1 MRAALITILT
11 PIFTASVFAQVSAP
25 PQGISPLSIALLVL
39 MLALSGFFSG
49 SETSFTAVGKWKI
62 RELAEGGKSAFSLLE
77 RDPTRFI
84 TTCLIGSN
92 LANIIATALV
102 TQIAVGL
109 ARSVAI
115 SEGLVVTY
123 STTLMTFLV
132 LIFGEITPKS
142 MAVHHAE
149 AFANLAIRP
158 IYLLSVFLY
167 PVGLFFTYISS
178 SILRLFG
185 LEPRQYPLVT
195 ENELRLML
203 RSAEESGVIET
214 QERDMIRGVID
225 LEETVVREVMT
236 PRVDIIALP
245 EDATLATLL
254 ERTTEH
260 GYSRLPIYRDTI
272 DNIRGIAYARDLL
285 KYLDSSERLA
295 DMTVAD
301 IMQTPQYIPETLA
314 LLHLLRDMRLRKN
327 HMAIIVDEFGG
338 TAGLITLEDI
348 IEEITG
354 EIYDETDEYE
364 DEEILN
370 LGEGAY
376 RVLGSADTDDVGN
389 KLHIHFDEQSDYDT
403 LAGFL
408 IDEFD
413 RIPEPGESLEF
424 SGYQFTV
431 EEADERRV
439 MSVLVSR
446 LEYDDD
452 DDSNTD
458 DDRDSGFRDNN
469 FRNAQRN
476 GKERDRNG
484 SDVTR

>member
-1 MRAALITILT
+1 MRATLITILT
-11 PIFTASVFAQVSAP
+11 PILTASVFAQVST
-25 PQGISPLSIALLVL
+25 PQGGISTLSIALLIL

-49 SETSFTAVGKWKI
+49 SETSFTAIGKWKI
-62 RELAEGGKSAFSLLE
+62 RELAESGKNAFGLLE

-109 ARSVAI
+109 ALSLDA
-115 SEGLVVTY
+115 SEGLVLTY

-142 MAVHHAE
+142 IAVHHAE
-149 AFANLAIRP
+149 AFATLSIRP

-185 LEPRQYPLVT
+185 LEPRQYPLMT

-203 RSAEESGVIET
+203 RSAEESGIIET

-285 KYLDSSERLA
+285 KYLDSSESLE

-338 TAGLITLEDI
+338 TAGLVTLEDI

-370 LGEGAY
+370 LGEGTY

-389 KLHIHFDEQSDYDT
+389 KLNIEFDDQSDYDT

-424 SGYQFTV
+424 AGHQFTV

-439 MSVLVSR
+439 MAVLVSR
-446 LEYDDD
+446 LEYDDED
-452 DDSNTD
+452 ESND
-458 DDRDSGFRDNN
+458 EDERELA
-469 FRNAQRN
+469 RNGQRN
-476 GKERDRNG
+476 KERDRNS
-484 SDVTR
+484 SDIVR

>member
-1 MRAALITILT
+1 MRATLITILT
-11 PIFTASVFAQVSAP
+11 PILTASVFAKAST
-25 PQGISPLSIALLVL
+25 PQGGISTLSIALLIL

-49 SETSFTAVGKWKI
+49 SETSFTAIGKWKI
-62 RELAEGGKSAFSLLE
+62 RELAESGKNAFGLLE

-109 ARSVAI
+109 ALSLDA
-115 SEGLVVTY
+115 SEGLVLTY

-142 MAVHHAE
+142 IAVHHAE
-149 AFANLAIRP
+149 AFATLSIRP

-185 LEPRQYPLVT
+185 LEPRQYPLMT

-203 RSAEESGVIET
+203 RSAEESGIIET

-245 EDATLATLL
+245 EDANLATLL

-285 KYLDSSERLA
+285 KYLDSSESLE

-338 TAGLITLEDI
+338 TAGLVTLEDI

-370 LGEGAY
+370 LGEGTY

-389 KLHIHFDEQSDYDT
+389 KLDIAFDDQSDYDT

-424 SGYQFTV
+424 AGHQFTV

-439 MSVLVSR
+439 MAVLVSR
-446 LEYDDD
+446 LEYDDED
-452 DDSNTD
+452 E
-458 DDRDSGFRDNN
+458 NN
-469 FRNAQRN
+469 DEDERELARNGHRN

-484 SDVTR
+484 SDVAR